1 MWLKGGRWRGWCE
14 WLKDWGNDGL
24 QGMWLFK
31 WAGHIILCYVSSRK
45 YCENG
50 DELVG
55 ERQVK
60 KMSGKNICQGKRN
73 VEGGGGLG

>member
-1 MWLKGGRWRGWCE
+1 
-14 WLKDWGNDGL
+14 
-24 QGMWLFK
+24 MWLFK